1 MGHKTGVVS
10 KINITK
16 KLNHVQHTVQHA
28 TCRQRDSRT
37 HTYTYTHKNVR
48 EIERFWCIIILIM
61 FCTSVASFSFF
72 PNVPLSPSVF
82 NTTSHSLSRADM
94 KVYKVL
100 SCILGIFFCSLAS
113 HFLRF
118 RKLFFF
124 SRLPSRHRCTNAPT
138 SLLHWRRAFVFF
150 CFCTT

>member
-1 MGHKTGVVS
+1 MGHTTGVAS

-28 TCRQRDSRT
+28 TCRQRDSHT

-48 EIERFWCIIILIM
+48 EIERFWCIVILIM

-72 PNVPLSPSVF
+72 SPMSPFPLASSTPRHTFRSL
-82 NTTSHSLSRADM
+82 SLSRADA

-100 SCILGIFFCSLAS
+100 SCILGIFFLLS
-113 HFLRF
+113 RF
-118 RKLFFF
+118 AFPSFSKAFFFF

-138 SLLHWRRAFVFF
+138 SPLQ
-150 CFCTT
+150 